1 MDSTRPFAFPG
12 WCFVHVN
19 NRGVAL
25 TTSLMLLAV
34 LTLLGTTAMV
44 SSLTEMQVGG
54 NYKTS
59 VQAFYDAEAGVHYT
73 LARLPNA
80 IADGTLSFK
89 GTAATETYTVT
100 APSGFSFN
108 PITTFSRVGT
118 TRNYRF
124 QATGHTGTA
133 SGTLEVVLRRDTLF
147 PYGVFGDTR
156 VDFFPSG
163 GVYSYDSRTTPNPA
177 PANSTHEADMA
188 SNGVFNANANPY
200 IDGDVALGNNGAGT
214 PGTLTYSGT
223 PTLTGQ
229 AGKHIDRI
237 NPDPLGANGGGLA
250 TTIATVCNTNDNAFV
265 GIAGNAINLNSGQSL
280 TLTAG
285 NYYLESV
292 TLNAGATLNID
303 TSLGEVNVYLAGG
316 LEAQLGSSI
325 NFTNPTGQPPGFSL
339 YSNSNQ
345 PMIFKHVGTMKG
357 TIYAPFA
364 RVEMKNVVLPSLAP
378 AAYGLIWAKTVDMI
392 VDFGGGKFYYDL
404 ALKDKFLSNDIAIVS
419 WKDIRN

>member
-1 MDSTRPFAFPG
+1 MDSSQPSAFPG

-19 NRGVAL
+19 NQGVAL
-25 TTSLMLLAV
+25 ITALMLLAV

-44 SSLTEMQVGG
+44 SSLTEMHIGG

-59 VQAFYDAEAGVHYT
+59 VQAFYDAEAGVHYA
-73 LARLPNA
+73 LARLPSA
-80 IADGTLSFK
+80 IADGTLSFR

-133 SGTLEVVLRRDTLF
+133 SGTLEVVFRRDSFF
-147 PYGVFGDTR
+147 PYGVFGETR

-163 GVYSYDSRTTPNPA
+163 GVYSYDSRTTPNPT
-177 PANSTHEADMA
+177 PANSTHNADVA

-200 IDGDVALGNNGAGT
+200 IDGDVAMGNNGAGT
-214 PGTLTYSGT
+214 QGTLTYSGT
-223 PTLTGQ
+223 PTITGQ
-229 AGKHIDRI
+229 TGRHVDRI
-237 NPDPLGANGGGLA
+237 NADPLGANGGGLA
-250 TTIATVCNTNDNAFV
+250 ATITTVHNTNNNAFV
-265 GIAGNAINLNSGQSL
+265 GITGNAINLNSGQSL

-285 NYYLESV
+285 DYYLESV
-292 TLNAGATLNID
+292 ILNAGATLNID
-303 TSLGEVNVYLAGG
+303 TSSGDVNIYLTGG
-316 LEAQLGSSI
+316 LEAQLGSSV
-325 NFTNPTGQPPGFSL
+325 NFVNPTGQPPSFSL

-345 PMIFKHVGTMKG
+345 PISFKHAGTMKG

-364 RVEMKNVVLPSLAP
+364 KVEMKNIVLPSIAP
-378 AAYGLIWAKTVDMI
+378 VAYGLVWAKTVDMI
-392 VDFGGGKFYYDL
+392 VDFGGGQFYYDL
-404 ALKDKFLSNDIAIVS
+404 ALRDKFLSTDVAVVS